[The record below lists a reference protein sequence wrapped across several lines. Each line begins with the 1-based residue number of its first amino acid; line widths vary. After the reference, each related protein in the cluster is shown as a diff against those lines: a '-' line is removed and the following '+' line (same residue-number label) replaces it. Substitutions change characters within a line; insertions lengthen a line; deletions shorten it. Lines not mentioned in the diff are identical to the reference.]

1 MASSPQWS
9 ALPTRTL
16 TNWIRLNTKRK
27 IKQRYSPMFW
37 QPFWI
42 SNLKLTFAPGYLT
55 FNSKINKENLN
66 NNINNVILPWSYNN
80 PILRGI
86 LPKFATELNFK
97 TNFENMFISIIWAEQ
112 NESVH
117 CKNSSQHF
125 QDHVTWSSQ
134 SAACSPLYA
143 NPCILMRYLDNHHT
157 NILLWSSWQLPSC

>member
-80 PILRGI
+80 PILWGI

-112 NESVH
+112 NESAH
-117 CKNSSQHF
+117 CKTSKVSIFETMWPEVAAHLSLSPSKFLHINEVPGQSSH
-125 QDHVTWSSQ
+125 
-134 SAACSPLYA
+134 
-143 NPCILMRYLDNHHT
+143 
-157 NILLWSSWQLPSC
+157 